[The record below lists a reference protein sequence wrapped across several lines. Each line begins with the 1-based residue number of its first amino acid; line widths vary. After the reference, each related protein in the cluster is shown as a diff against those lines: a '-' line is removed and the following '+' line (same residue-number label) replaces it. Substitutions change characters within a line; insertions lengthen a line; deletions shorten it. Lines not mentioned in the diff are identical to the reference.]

1 MLWKKATKG
10 RRIMNLIVCAD
21 RNWAIGNNNKLLVSI
36 PKDMKSFREMTTGKV
51 IVIGRKTLATF
62 PGGRPLDS
70 RTNIIMSRDKN
81 YKVAGAVVVHSTE
94 ELLKELEKYDS
105 RDVYVCGG
113 ESVYKEL
120 LPYCDTAHVT
130 RVDHSYAADTYF
142 PNLDKSDEWEIAVE
156 SDEEVYFDVT
166 YTFVKYVRK

>member
-1 MLWKKATKG
+1 
-10 RRIMNLIVCAD
+10 MNLIVCAD

-51 IVIGRKTLATF
+51 IVLGRKTLATF

-70 RTNIIMSRDKN
+70 RTNIIMSRDKD
-81 YKVAGAVVVHSTE
+81 YTVDGATVVHSVD
-94 ELLKELEKYDS
+94 ELLDELKKYDTQ
-105 RDVYVCGG
+105 DVFICGG
-113 ESVYKEL
+113 ESIYKEL

-130 RVDHSYAADTYF
+130 RVDHIYDADAYF
-142 PNLDKSDEWEIAVE
+142 PDLDKSDEWEIDVE

-166 YTFVKYVRK
+166 YSFVKYVRIK